1 MLVSLNDEDNM
12 QMFDMRKF
20 FAFWAVP
27 LALFSCSRQYIIQ
40 GNSTVQS
47 LDGKMLY
54 LKTLKDN
61 QLVNVDSCEVIH
73 GQFEFSGTWDST
85 MMVNLFMD
93 DESIMPLVLEE
104 GNVQIH
110 IDHAEQSVTGTPLN
124 DTLYSFIHE
133 KSRID
138 NQIAE
143 LSHKESQMIMDG
155 MDHDEILKILNEE
168 AARLNQ
174 KNDSLVIGFI
184 SKNFDNVLGPGVFMI
199 LTSSFPYP
207 IITPQIDS
215 LMSIATPYFQNNSYV
230 KEYMKLATENMELM
244 KERRDAGL
252 GF

>member
-1 MLVSLNDEDNM
+1 
-12 QMFDMRKF
+12 MRKF
-20 FAFWAVP
+20 FALLAVP
-27 LALFSCSRQYIIQ
+27 LALLSCSKQYIIQ
-40 GNSTVQS
+40 GSSTVQS

-54 LKTLKDN
+54 LKALKDN
-61 QLVNVDSCEVIH
+61 QLVDIDSCEVIH
-73 GQFEFSGTWDST
+73 GQFEFSGVWDST

-124 DTLYSFIHE
+124 DTLYAFIHE

-155 MDHDEILKILNEE
+155 MDHDEILRILSEQ

-184 SKNFDNVLGPGVFMI
+184 SRNFDNVLGGVFMI

-215 LMSIATPYFQNNSYV
+215 LMSISTPYFQNNSYV
-230 KEYMKLATENMELM
+230 KEYMKLAKENMELM
-244 KERRDAGL
+244 KERQEAGL
-252 GF
+252 GI

>member
-1 MLVSLNDEDNM
+1 
-12 QMFDMRKF
+12 MRKF
-20 FAFWAVP
+20 FALLAVP
-27 LALFSCSRQYIIQ
+27 LALLSCSKQYIIQ
-40 GNSTVQS
+40 GSSTVQS

-54 LKTLKDN
+54 LKALKDN
-61 QLVNVDSCEVIH
+61 QLMDIDSCEVIH
-73 GQFEFSGTWDST
+73 GQFEFSGVWDST

-124 DTLYSFIHE
+124 DTLYAFIHE

-155 MDHDEILKILNEE
+155 MEHDEILRILSEQ

-184 SKNFDNVLGPGVFMI
+184 SRNFDNVLGPGVFMI

-215 LMSIATPYFQNNSYV
+215 LMSISTPYFQNNSYV
-230 KEYMKLATENMELM
+230 REYMKLAKENMELM
-244 KERRDAGL
+244 KERQEAGL
-252 GF
+252 GI

>member
-1 MLVSLNDEDNM
+1 
-12 QMFDMRKF
+12 MRKF
-20 FAFWAVP
+20 FALLAVP
-27 LALFSCSRQYIIQ
+27 LALLSCSKQYIIQ
-40 GNSTVQS
+40 GSSTVQS

-54 LKTLKDN
+54 LKALKDN
-61 QLVNVDSCEVIH
+61 QLVDIDSCEVIH
-73 GQFEFSGTWDST
+73 GQFEFSGVWDST

-110 IDHAEQSVTGTPLN
+110 IDHAEQLVTGTPLN
-124 DTLYSFIHE
+124 DTLYAFIHE

-155 MDHDEILKILNEE
+155 MDHDEILRILSEQ

-184 SKNFDNVLGPGVFMI
+184 SRNFDNVLGPGVFMI

-215 LMSIATPYFQNNSYV
+215 LMSISTPYFQNNSYV
-230 KEYMKLATENMELM
+230 KEYMKLAKENMELM
-244 KERRDAGL
+244 KERQEAGL
-252 GF
+252 GI

>member
-1 MLVSLNDEDNM
+1 
-12 QMFDMRKF
+12 MRKF
-20 FAFWAVP
+20 FALLAVP
-27 LALFSCSRQYIIQ
+27 LALLSCSKQYIIQ
-40 GNSTVQS
+40 GSSTVQS

-54 LKTLKDN
+54 LKALKDN
-61 QLVNVDSCEVIH
+61 QLVDIDSCEVIH
-73 GQFEFSGTWDST
+73 GQFEFSGAWDST

-93 DESIMPLVLEE
+93 DESIMPLVLED

-124 DTLYSFIHE
+124 DTLYAFIHE

-155 MDHDEILKILNEE
+155 MDHEEILRILNEQ

-184 SKNFDNVLGPGVFMI
+184 SRNFDNVLGPGVFMI

-215 LMSIATPYFQNNSYV
+215 LMSISTPYFQNNSYV
-230 KEYMKLATENMELM
+230 KEYMKLAKENMELM
-244 KERRDAGL
+244 KERQNAGL
-252 GF
+252 GI

>member
-1 MLVSLNDEDNM
+1 
-12 QMFDMRKF
+12 
-20 FAFWAVP
+20 
-27 LALFSCSRQYIIQ
+27 
-40 GNSTVQS
+40 
-47 LDGKMLY
+47 
-54 LKTLKDN
+54 
-61 QLVNVDSCEVIH
+61 
-73 GQFEFSGTWDST
+73 
-85 MMVNLFMD
+85 MVNLFMD

-124 DTLYSFIHE
+124 DTLYAFIHE

-155 MDHDEILKILNEE
+155 MDHDEILRILSEQ

-184 SKNFDNVLGPGVFMI
+184 SRNFDNVLGPGVFMI

-215 LMSIATPYFQNNSYV
+215 LMSISTPYFQNNSYV
-230 KEYMKLATENMELM
+230 KEYMKLAKENMELM
-244 KERRDAGL
+244 KERQEAGL
-252 GF
+252 GI

>member
-1 MLVSLNDEDNM
+1 
-12 QMFDMRKF
+12 MFVMRKF
-20 FAFWAVP
+20 FALLAVP
-27 LALFSCSRQYIIQ
+27 LALMSCSKQYLIQ
-40 GNSTVQS
+40 GSSTVQS

-54 LKTLKDN
+54 LKALKEN
-61 QLVNVDSCEVIH
+61 QLVDIDSCEVIH

-93 DESIMPLVLEE
+93 DESIMPLVVEE

-124 DTLYSFIHE
+124 DSLYAFIHE

-138 NQIAE
+138 NQLAE

-174 KNDSLVIGFI
+174 ENDSLVIGFI

-230 KEYMKLATENMELM
+230 KEYMKLATENKELM

-252 GF
+252 GI